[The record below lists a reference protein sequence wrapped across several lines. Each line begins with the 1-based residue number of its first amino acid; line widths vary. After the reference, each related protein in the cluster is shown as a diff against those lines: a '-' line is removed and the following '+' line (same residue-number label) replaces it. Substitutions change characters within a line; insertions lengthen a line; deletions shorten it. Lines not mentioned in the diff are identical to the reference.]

1 LLIATAKT
9 NAARLLDRLGIRY
22 ELRSC
27 DVDPV
32 DLAADPVD
40 LAADPVDLAAD
51 PVDLAADP
59 VDLAA
64 DPVDLAADPVDQKIG
79 ATNNAV

>member
-32 DLAADPVD
+32 DLAADPV
-40 LAADPVDLAAD
+40 A
-51 PVDLAADP
+51 
-59 VDLAA
+59 
-64 DPVDLAADPVDQKIG
+64 QKIG
-79 ATNNAV
+79 ATNAV